1 MATSATNIYTINRA
15 TLLSSKVNLF
25 PAKIETFLWLDNLNL
40 LKQKKKKKE
49 ALCMDYDSNV
59 MKLEW
64 YLRFW

>member
-40 LKQKKKKKE
+40 LDNDTTGT
-49 ALCMDYDSNV
+49 LFG
-59 MKLEW
+59 L
-64 YLRFW
+64 